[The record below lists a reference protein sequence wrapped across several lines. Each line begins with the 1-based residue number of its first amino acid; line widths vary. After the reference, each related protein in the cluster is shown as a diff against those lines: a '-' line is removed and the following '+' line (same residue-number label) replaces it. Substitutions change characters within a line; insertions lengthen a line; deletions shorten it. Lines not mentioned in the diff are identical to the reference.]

1 MRKDSIVAVCEGNA
15 EHFNVIRRG
24 LFRAGM
30 HNEVVHFS
38 DAGQTL
44 DYLFEMRNGEGTA
57 GESRKCI
64 LLLDVGVDRMNGLG
78 ALEKIKCD
86 DILSKIPV
94 IILTVVDDVSLI
106 EQCHELGCS
115 TYVVKPAQ
123 ARAFED
129 AVRRIGLFLS
139 VVELASIE

>member
-1 MRKDSIVAVCEGNA
+1 MRRDSIVAVCEGNA
-15 EHFNVIRRG
+15 EHFDVIRRG

-44 DYLFEMRNGEGTA
+44 DYLFEMRNGEGTT
-57 GESRKCI
+57 GKSRECI
-64 LLLDVGVDRMNGLG
+64 LLLDLGVGRMNGLSV
-78 ALEKIKCD
+78 LEKIKCD

-94 IILTVVDDVSLI
+94 IILTVVDDPSVI
-106 EQCHELGCS
+106 EQCHDIGCS
-115 TYVVKPAQ
+115 TYVVKPTQ
-123 ARAFED
+123 NRAFED
-129 AVRRIGLFLS
+129 TVRRIWLFLS